1 MCRKWFWNW
10 VKTGTMLPLLHLL
23 NVSRMLTAY
32 LQCFTHS
39 SSHAYSKRRIL
50 SCSKYTCFHSLS
62 TKSLIFRRATCVYPG
77 ASLETV
83 IERKGVGLWR
93 HLSLTS
99 FQVRERSTT
108 SCIYFK
114 PDGKRLLLHARKL
127 ENLKYCKYAV
137 TIILDKINGTSGPPL
152 PRPLFQWDE
161 NGAFSAPSRHHH
173 FFWGEGG

>member
-1 MCRKWFWNW
+1 MVTMKIKNAFRQGIKLNVSKENSIAGCSTLQSSVFFVSLRVRQKARLGAGSEWRAMERRNRGIGSCLPHDSLRSSSL
-10 VKTGTMLPLLHLL
+10 VNYYYCAGNGSGTGTMLPLLHLL

-50 SCSKYTCFHSLS
+50 SWSKYACFHSLS

-83 IERKGVGLWR
+83 IKRNGVCLWP

-99 FQVRERSTT
+99 
-108 SCIYFK
+108 
-114 PDGKRLLLHARKL
+114 L
-127 ENLKYCKYAV
+127 
-137 TIILDKINGTSGPPL
+137 
-152 PRPLFQWDE
+152 
-161 NGAFSAPSRHHH
+161 
-173 FFWGEGG
+173 